1 MKRRTGTYSTNR
13 FGDEDVRA
21 FVPHRLPPARPAL
34 AIADSLAS
42 LHADAMA
49 AISRLEVAGAMVP
62 SHEWF
67 LYGFVRKEA
76 LISSQIE
83 GTQATLEDVVV
94 FEVTRKSERPAD
106 TEEVCN
112 CVAALSYACEQLRL
126 PNGLPVCVRLLC
138 EVHRKL
144 MKGVRGKEK
153 QPGTIRTSQN
163 WIGGSRPGNAKFVP
177 APPDRVPE
185 LLADLE
191 KWIHGVDRLPP
202 LVRAGMAHVQFET
215 IHPFLDGNGRVGR
228 LLITLLL
235 IHWKLASQPL
245 LYLSLEFRKR
255 RQEYYERLNAVRTQ
269 GDWEGWT
276 SFFLECVRDSADD
289 GVTAARRLFGVVG
302 KDRDTVLR
310 HTAATLSAVQLLD
323 LLPQHPI
330 VTLATAMKLIGAS
343 QPTAGKAIDA
353 LSQCGVLH
361 EITGRKRDRVYSYK
375 AYLDVLSEQTD
386 FQGE

>member
-126 PNGLPVCVRLLC
+126 PNGLPVCACTR
-138 EVHRKL
+138 
-144 MKGVRGKEK
+144 
-153 QPGTIRTSQN
+153 N
-163 WIGGSRPGNAKFVP
+163 
-177 APPDRVPE
+177 
-185 LLADLE
+185 
-191 KWIHGVDRLPP
+191 
-202 LVRAGMAHVQFET
+202 
-215 IHPFLDGNGRVGR
+215 
-228 LLITLLL
+228 
-235 IHWKLASQPL
+235 
-245 LYLSLEFRKR
+245 
-255 RQEYYERLNAVRTQ
+255 
-269 GDWEGWT
+269 
-276 SFFLECVRDSADD
+276 
-289 GVTAARRLFGVVG
+289 
-302 KDRDTVLR
+302 
-310 HTAATLSAVQLLD
+310 
-323 LLPQHPI
+323 
-330 VTLATAMKLIGAS
+330 IGAMHPEHHYWPRRRTRLRCRRS
-343 QPTAGKAIDA
+343 CNK
-353 LSQCGVLH
+353 
-361 EITGRKRDRVYSYK
+361 
-375 AYLDVLSEQTD
+375 
-386 FQGE
+386 

>member
-34 AIADSLAS
+34 AIADSLAG

-49 AISRLEVAGAMVP
+49 AVSRLEVAGAMVP

-94 FEVTRKSERPAD
+94 FEVTRKSERLAD

-112 CVAALSYACEQLRL
+112 YVAALSDACEQVRH

-191 KWIHGVDRLPP
+191 K
-202 LVRAGMAHVQFET
+202 
-215 IHPFLDGNGRVGR
+215 
-228 LLITLLL
+228 
-235 IHWKLASQPL
+235 
-245 LYLSLEFRKR
+245 
-255 RQEYYERLNAVRTQ
+255 
-269 GDWEGWT
+269 
-276 SFFLECVRDSADD
+276 
-289 GVTAARRLFGVVG
+289 
-302 KDRDTVLR
+302 
-310 HTAATLSAVQLLD
+310 
-323 LLPQHPI
+323 
-330 VTLATAMKLIGAS
+330 
-343 QPTAGKAIDA
+343 
-353 LSQCGVLH
+353 
-361 EITGRKRDRVYSYK
+361 
-375 AYLDVLSEQTD
+375 
-386 FQGE
+386 